1 MAVSLALT
9 VVCYVSSFGN
19 AFLYDDVPLIET
31 NAYLRTTSG
40 LWTMFTHAT
49 MTSSPVWPHH
59 YRPVLMATF
68 WLNYRLGGVAPL
80 GYRVTNLV
88 VHLVNGVLA
97 FALLRRVLARFAP
110 STTATTT
117 TDWASAF
124 GASLFLLHPIQ
135 SIALNLVLKRNS
147 SLCALFMLAAL
158 LFYARSRDAQAPA
171 RR

>member
-88 VHLVNGVLA
+88 VHLANGVLA
-97 FALLRRVLARFAP
+97 WPLLRRGIARFVP
-110 STTATTT
+110 RPRS
-117 TDWASAF
+117 DWASAF

-147 SLCALFMLAAL
+147 SLCALFMMAAL
-158 LFYARSRDAQAPA
+158 LLYARS
-171 RR
+171 